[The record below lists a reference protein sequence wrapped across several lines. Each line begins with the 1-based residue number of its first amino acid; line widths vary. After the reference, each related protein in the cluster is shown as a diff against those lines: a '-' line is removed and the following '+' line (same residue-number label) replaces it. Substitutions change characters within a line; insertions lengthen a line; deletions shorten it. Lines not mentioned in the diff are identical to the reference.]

1 MSHKF
6 EHEKKYNVKNM
17 FFSLPAQLAA
27 VLFLAGIVLYTTL
40 FSGYAPV
47 HDSLHELR
55 HALMFIPCH

>member
-1 MSHKF
+1 MSHKY
-6 EHEKKYNVKNM
+6 EHTKQHHVKNM
-17 FFSLPAQLAA
+17 FLSLPVQLTA
-27 VLFLAGIVLYTTL
+27 VLFLAGVVIYTAL